1 MNQRP
6 DNLQARRRRL
16 LWRATHRGIKE
27 MDVLLGGFAKANI
40 DRMQP
45 SALDE
50 LEGII
55 DIPDQ
60 QLLIWIMGQSP
71 VPAAHQ
77 SATLAALISFRP

>member
-6 DNLQARRRRL
+6 DNLQARRRQL

-27 MDVLLGGFAKANI
+27 MDILLGGFAKANI
-40 DRMQP
+40 ERMQSP
-45 SALDE
+45 ALDE
-50 LEGII
+50 LEAII

-71 VPAAHQ
+71 VPAAHE
-77 SATLAALISFRP
+77 SSTLAALVAFRP

>member
-6 DNLQARRRRL
+6 DDLQERRRRL

-27 MDVLLGGFAKANI
+27 MDILLGGFAKANI
-40 DRMQP
+40 ERMQ
-45 SALDE
+45 SRALDE

-55 DIPDQ
+55 EIPDQ

-71 VPAAHQ
+71 VPVAHQ
-77 SATLAALISFRP
+77 SPTLAALVAFRP